1 MMSGML
7 KMCGWLGFAVL
18 FCHSAAISKEIE
30 WEKIREKNGVI
41 TYSKKNEESNI
52 LTIRGETTIQASP
65 QLIFSIMQD
74 NDKISEWAPRV
85 AEKRDIKRV
94 SETERIEYTHV
105 DFPWPLSDRYYI
117 NRGEVKF
124 FENGVIKAY
133 VETTNKD
140 FDIEPYVESDK
151 VLGEL
156 RLSEFILT
164 PVDGGK
170 ATHILATIGTDPKGM
185 IPKWIVNYAQKNWPR
200 DFFQGL
206 KKQLT
211 KQGMMTALK

>member
-1 MMSGML
+1 M
-7 KMCGWLGFAVL
+7 
-18 FCHSAAISKEIE
+18 
-30 WEKIREKNGVI
+30 
-41 TYSKKNEESNI
+41 
-52 LTIRGETTIQASP
+52 ETT
-65 QLIFSIMQD
+65 
-74 NDKISEWAPRV
+74 
-85 AEKRDIKRV
+85 
-94 SETERIEYTHV
+94 
-105 DFPWPLSDRYYI
+105 
-117 NRGEVKF
+117 
-124 FENGVIKAY
+124 
-133 VETTNKD
+133 KD

>member
-1 MMSGML
+1 MSGML
-7 KMCGWLGFAVL
+7 KMCGWLGFAIL
-18 FCHSAAISKEIE
+18 FCRSAAISKEIE

-74 NDKISEWAPRV
+74 NSKISEWAPRV

-124 FENGVIKAY
+124 FENGVIKAC
-133 VETTNKD
+133 VETTKD
-140 FDIEPYVESDK
+140 FDIEPYVEYDK

-170 ATHILATIGTDPKGM
+170 ATHILATIGTDPKGK
-185 IPKWIVNYAQKNWPR
+185 IPKWIVNYAQKNWPGN
-200 DFFQGL
+200 FFNGL